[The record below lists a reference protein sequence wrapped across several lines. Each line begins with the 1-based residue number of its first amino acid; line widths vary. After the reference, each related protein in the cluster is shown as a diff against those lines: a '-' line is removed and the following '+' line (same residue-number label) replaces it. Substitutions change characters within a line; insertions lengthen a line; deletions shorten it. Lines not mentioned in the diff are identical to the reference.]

1 MFARRLLAQLTL
13 TTMVVLGGCSPYGW
27 ESRHG
32 LEPVIDAA
40 SVETESVR
48 KRRVLEALAADAQ
61 ITVGPPEAWYLV
73 AEAGFN
79 YVDDQ
84 CRAYFNDLFFINRHK
99 ERIKGGLSAVGAA
112 TSGILGI
119 TGASATSLAIVGQA
133 FGLGVNLTELV
144 AGSYLYQIP
153 PATTQSFVRE
163 LQIGFREGAAARRH
177 LVNTPMAAYHLI
189 QDYLSLCLPST
200 IEAKIIEH
208 ISSARAVP
216 RRGRSG
222 SIAVRVR
229 SAPPSE
235 VEPPVL
241 VAPPGPRS
249 SRGRTAGPSGAAIRT
264 TPPPP
269 VSTTTTTTTSPV
281 DQPPEKRP
289 APKTD
294 EVPPQRRGV
303 EDNPLDTPMPSRPRP

>member
-1 MFARRLLAQLTL
+1 MLARRLLAQLTWL
-13 TTMVVLGGCSPYGW
+13 AIVVLLGGCTPYGW

-32 LEPVIDAA
+32 IEPLIDAA

-84 CRAYFNDLFFINRHK
+84 CRAYFNDLFFINREK
-99 ERIKGGLSAVGAA
+99 ERFKGGLSAIGAT

-119 TGASATSLAIVGQA
+119 TGASATSLAIVAQA
-133 FGLGVNLTELV
+133 FGLGVNLTDLV

-153 PATTQSFVRE
+153 PAATQSFVRE
-163 LQIGFREGAAARRH
+163 LQIGFREGAAARRQF
-177 LVNTPMAAYHLI
+177 VNTPMAAYHLI

-235 VEPPVL
+235 VEPPVP

-249 SRGRTAGPSGAAIRT
+249 RLGRTAGPTGGTITTGPPPAAPT

-269 VSTTTTTTTSPV
+269 NV
-281 DQPPEKRP
+281 PPGTAIP
-289 APKTD
+289 AP
-294 EVPPQRRGV
+294 PPPNRGV
-303 EDNPLDTPMPSRPRP
+303 IDNPLNAPMPSRP